1 MFSQASTQ
9 PPERGRGQ
17 LRAGECGRP
26 ALSGV
31 ASQLTNGNGT
41 CLKLLLGDGDVWVE
55 HIGETM
61 VPALSSL
68 LGHEKLSFCL
78 VFAS

>member
-1 MFSQASTQ
+1 M
-9 PPERGRGQ
+9 
-17 LRAGECGRP
+17 
-26 ALSGV
+26 

-41 CLKLLLGDGDVWVE
+41 CLKLLLGDGGVWVE
-55 HIGETM
+55 HIGGTM

-68 LGHEKLSFCL
+68 LGHEQLSFCL